1 MRATAIAH
9 PNIALIKYWGKR
21 DRALNLPAVPS
32 LSITLAPFQTRTTVS
47 WGEQSDA
54 FEING
59 EVATGSAAERIGSF
73 LDLVHP
79 ARPPVHISSQ
89 NNFPTAAGLAS
100 SSSAFA
106 ALALAASAAA
116 GHERSLKDLSILAR
130 QGSGSACRSLWGG
143 WVTWERGQAADGT
156 DSHGTPLAPQDHWDL
171 RVIVALVSSEKK
183 AISSR
188 EGMLHT
194 EATSPLYDGWV
205 TSAEA
210 DLQEAI
216 AAVNEQDLRARPR
229 GTDGPVQPIR
239 RGRPAADDGDAQP
252 AGGGGITFGH
262 GDGAVLVPGAQ
273 KGDADGV
280 DLRRQHR
287 RVVAHQAEYRIDTKI
302 LEVVG
307 QRLIGRYG
315 APCPSAAG
323 GTIFCRFVHFPPRR
337 VRLCLARSAQ
347 LPARP
352 SAGRLA
358 QSRRFGPAP
367 GHG

>member
-32 LSITLAPFQTRTTVS
+32 LSITLAPFETRTTVS

-106 ALALAASAAA
+106 ALALSASAAA

-216 AAVNEQDLRARPR
+216 AAVNEQDLERLGSVMEHSTMKMHGTMLSANPPVRYLKAGTIATLDAVHSLRKRGVPAWATMDAGPNVKVLTTADSAGQVAREIDDIV
-229 GTDGPVQPIR
+229 GSTHILHIGP
-239 RGRPAADDGDAQP
+239 DAR
-252 AGGGGITFGH
+252 
-262 GDGAVLVPGAQ
+262 LVP
-273 KGDADGV
+273 
-280 DLRRQHR
+280 
-287 RVVAHQAEYRIDTKI
+287 
-302 LEVVG
+302 
-307 QRLIGRYG
+307 
-315 APCPSAAG
+315 
-323 GTIFCRFVHFPPRR
+323 
-337 VRLCLARSAQ
+337 
-347 LPARP
+347 
-352 SAGRLA
+352 
-358 QSRRFGPAP
+358 
-367 GHG
+367 